1 MKYIRVGLNGFG
13 RIGRA
18 FTRIALKRNT
28 FSVSAINTR
37 KTKPEMMA
45 HLLQYDSLYG
55 TFDQKISYTD
65 TSIIVNNQNIQSYMT
80 DDPNK
85 IPWDMHDINIVVDCT
100 GKFKTKEAL
109 SIHLKGSVKK
119 IILSSPPKDDSVPV
133 VVLGVNDK
141 TMDFINNHIFS
152 NASCTT
158 NCAAPLLKI
167 LNDEYGISSGFITT
181 THSYTSSQQLLDNN
195 AKTFV
200 LARAAGLNI
209 IPTTTGAAK
218 AVVKAIPELKGKID
232 GLALRVPTP
241 TVSFTDISALV
252 NKQTTVN
259 DINNLFMRA
268 SENEYK
274 QILSYARVP
283 LVSSDYQQSPYS
295 AIFDP
300 FYTKVMPNNLVKIF
314 GWYDNEWGYSSRLA
328 DLVEKLSDYV

>member
-1 MKYIRVGLNGFG
+1 MKHIRVGLNGFG

-18 FTRIALKRNT
+18 FTRIALKQNT

-37 KTKPEMMA
+37 KTKPDMLA

-55 TFDQKISYTD
+55 MFDQKVSSTD
-65 TSIIVNNQNIQSYMT
+65 ASVMINGHEIRTYRS
-80 DDPNK
+80 DDPNT
-85 IPWDMHDINIVVDCT
+85 IPWDKDNIDVVVDCT
-100 GKFKTKEAL
+100 GKFKTKETL

-119 IILSSPPKDDSVPV
+119 VVLTAPPKDDTVPV

-141 TMDFINNHIFS
+141 QIDFAQETVFS

-158 NCAAPLLKI
+158 NCAAPLFKI
-167 LNDEYGISSGFITT
+167 LNDTYGVSSGFLTT

-200 LARAAGLNI
+200 LARSAGLNI

-218 AVVKAIPELKGKID
+218 AIGKVIPDLKGKID

-241 TVSFTDISALV
+241 TVSFTDISAIV
-252 NKQTTVN
+252 NKQITV
-259 DINNLFMRA
+259 DEINNLFKNA
-268 SENEYK
+268 TENEYK
-274 QILSYARVP
+274 QILSYATVP
-283 LVSSDYQQSPYS
+283 LVSSDYRGSPYS

-300 FYTKVMPNNLVKIF
+300 NYTKVMPNNLVKIF
-314 GWYDNEWGYSSRLA
+314 GWYDNEWGYSSRLV
-328 DLVEKLSDYV
+328 DLVEKLSEYV